1 MNARGQQR
9 KKPGRKR
16 GRQKVSISVTLLP
29 RHKAFL
35 EEEAARKGLSVSEYL
50 RLILEEEMRKSLLED
65 DIWLYFTPEGDF
77 DENTLLPKTEGG
89 LAKALW
95 IDIARLLD
103 DYGLKRTVVE
113 AYRDY
118 QLYAKR
124 SGDEPKEEKFLD
136 FLLRSFQDALRGTVL
151 LPYEMDIETAK
162 AYALQ
167 NIKKAHSL
175 IERLTTANP
184 ELVELER
191 DMQRLED
198 EEK

>member
-35 EEEAARKGLSVSEYL
+35 EEEAARRGSSVSEYL

-151 LPYEMDIETAK
+151 LPYGMDKETAK

-198 EEK
+198 EEE

>member
-1 MNARGQQR
+1 
-9 KKPGRKR
+9 
-16 GRQKVSISVTLLP
+16 
-29 RHKAFL
+29 
-35 EEEAARKGLSVSEYL
+35 
-50 RLILEEEMRKSLLED
+50 MRKSLLED

-77 DENTLLPKTEGG
+77 DENTLLPKTGG
-89 LAKALW
+89 GVAKALW
-95 IDIARLLD
+95 TDIERLLG

-113 AYRDY
+113 AYRGY

-124 SGDEPKEEKFLD
+124 SGDESKEKFLD
-136 FLLRSFQDALRGTVL
+136 FLLRRFQDALRGTVL
-151 LPYEMDIETAK
+151 LPYGMDTEMAK
-162 AYALQ
+162 EYALQ

-198 EEK
+198 EEE